1 MGSRG
6 EGRSGGE
13 GCVQLVVLPLA
24 RSKRSIFVCF
34 TGSIDND
41 IIKGTFTLKG
51 TFTGVYPIISD
62 IASFGLHLRNVGR
75 RAYVGMNEFLK

>member
-1 MGSRG
+1 
-6 EGRSGGE
+6 
-13 GCVQLVVLPLA
+13 VKVVFSWLCCHVA

>member
-1 MGSRG
+1 M
-6 EGRSGGE
+6 
-13 GCVQLVVLPLA
+13 
-24 RSKRSIFVCF
+24 CF